1 MTSLSVRGLTVQRAR
16 RTVLADVSFSA
27 AAGAITAIL
36 GTAGAGKT
44 TLLAAIAGLLPPER
58 GAVFAGST
66 DVSSLSP
73 RRRGIALLPPGTV
86 LPAARTTATALRRLA
101 PRAARGN
108 TLLDELFPMLAETPP
123 PHLSHGQSHLALTAA
138 RLLPQGD
145 ILLVDEAGMALDDPA
160 RATLAA
166 YLRNLANCG
175 RTVVLATRSPA
186 VALQADHLLLL
197 AEGQVLQSGT
207 PASLYA
213 EPRTASAARLTG
225 PANILTGRIR
235 ELRPHHFVWASGARF
250 LQSADPDMPRP
261 TLGAEISI
269 CLRPERIALLDPHE
283 TADNTLA
290 AEITDVR
297 AAGPLLHVYASTQL
311 GDLLIAAPSW
321 RPTFYPAAG
330 QSIRLAW
337 SPDAPWVL
345 P

>member
-1 MTSLSVRGLTVQRAR
+1 MQRAR

-58 GAVFAGST
+58 GAVFAGNR
-66 DVSSLSP
+66 DVTALSP

-86 LPAARTTATALRRLA
+86 LPSARTTATALRRLA
-101 PRAARGN
+101 PRAAKGEAAN
-108 TLLDELFPMLAETPP
+108 LLDALSSTLAETPP
-123 PHLSHGQSHLALTAA
+123 PHLSHGQSQLALTAA

-145 ILLVDEAGMALDDPA
+145 ILLVDEAGMALDDPS
-160 RATLAA
+160 RAALAA
-166 YLRNLANCG
+166 HLRQAAHSG
-175 RTVVLATRSPA
+175 RTVVLATRAPA
-186 VALQADHLLLL
+186 VALLADHLVLL
-197 AEGQVLQSGT
+197 AEGQVLQAGT

-213 EPRTASAARLTG
+213 EPRTAPAARLTG

-235 ELRPHHFVWASGARF
+235 ELRPHHFIWASGARF

-261 TLGAEISI
+261 TLGAEITF

-283 TADNTLA
+283 TAENTLA
-290 AEITDVR
+290 AEITGVR
-297 AAGPLLHVYASTQL
+297 AAGPLLHVHASTQL
-311 GDLLIAAPSW
+311 GDILIAAPSW
-321 RPTFYPAAG
+321 RPTFYPATG
-330 QSIRLAW
+330 QQIRLAW

-345 P
+345 PAP